1 MSIALISN
9 GESGAAVRT
18 KLNSAIAQIN
28 SGSFDI
34 VYSTNNG
41 NGTNFAVGDDIWIG
55 DANLANTMQLS
66 GQQTASVAYIR
77 FGSGSSRPFIGSTTG
92 GVLTIS
98 GSTSVLI
105 GTQAT
110 TTRFSDAAVIVSSIP
125 SAIQHNESGSIGII
139 GEAIGKSAL
148 RNAGVY
154 GAGYTSGSWSCQ
166 GVIGEGHVSSSGDTA
181 PAVGVRGYAN
191 DTHTGGLNVGL
202 YGDATGGSANYALY
216 LNSGNI
222 FSAAAQTWTL
232 ASNTA
237 ALNIQSGLLNLDTT
251 NTKVTVSGS
260 LTVNDI
266 LVLTPRTTTPSGA
279 ATGSL
284 IMSGSAGTVKPY
296 YFNGTT
302 WTALV

>member
-55 DANLANTMQLS
+55 DVNLSNTMQLT
-66 GQQTASVAYIR
+66 GQQNANIAYIK
-77 FGSGSSRPFIGSTTG
+77 FGSGSNRPYIGSTSSG
-92 GVLTIS
+92 SLIIS

-110 TTRFSDAAVIVSSIP
+110 TARFADTAVIVSSIP

-139 GEAIGKSAL
+139 GEAIGKSTL

-191 DTHTGGLNVGL
+191 DTHAGGLNVGL
-202 YGDATGGSANYALY
+202 YGDAIGGSANYALY
-216 LNSGNI
+216 LNNGNI

-232 ASNTA
+232 ASSTS

-302 WTALV
+302 WVSLV